1 MRFNYTTRVNQPSIT
16 QLSPVIDNSDPL
28 RLYVGNPDLDAE
40 YSHNANFNFHS
51 FSQFSSTSFF
61 ASLGGSITQHKIIT
75 SRFVND
81 AFQEVSTPINIDQ
94 ETGMNAYVSY
104 GQPLKLIHSRFTVD
118 GNFSFT
124 KTQNVVSAELL
135 DLNRWSRTGGITISN
150 MNSEVLEYNVG
161 AKWTFSDNYYNSDE
175 TLNQNTL
182 LHNYFVDFTL
192 TVWKKWKL
200 QAGYDYKL
208 YTSDQFA
215 ENQSLPLMKASIS
228 RFVMKG
234 DKGQIKLS
242 VFDVLD
248 ENRGVSYTAN
258 PNYIEEIRS
267 NSIGRYGMLS
277 FIYSLRGAGAAPG
290 GGFEI
295 KEFRR

>member
-1 MRFNYTTRVNQPSIT
+1 
-16 QLSPVIDNSDPL
+16 
-28 RLYVGNPDLDAE
+28 
-40 YSHNANFNFHS
+40 
-51 FSQFSSTSFF
+51 
-61 ASLGGSITQHKIIT
+61 
-75 SRFVND
+75 
-81 AFQEVSTPINIDQ
+81 
-94 ETGMNAYVSY
+94 MNAYVSY

-118 GNFSFT
+118 GNFSLT
-124 KTQNVVSAELL
+124 KTQNVVSSELL

-161 AKWTFSDNYYNSDE
+161 AKWTFSDNYYTSDE
-175 TLNQNTL
+175 ALNQNTL

-215 ENQSLPLMKASIS
+215 DNQSLPLMKASIS